1 MPAKRVVR
9 NQIEAHRPLGQPRRS
24 KSKGLALIIA
34 AIILATILAI
44 LLFEITD
51 DLRFWLL
58 GGAAVFLGA
67 SWMIDVG
74 RRMRTLDGWELMR
87 DDPRPPVIF
96 LRPFQ
101 EDDRRT
107 YDAPVGRR
115 QGGETV
121 PAATGAPA
129 TRERAIARQLGQIGP
144 FVAVGKPGDS
154 LAPLGAARIY
164 VADAEWQSVVTSL
177 VNRAA
182 AIILQPEATPGT
194 LWELLLVGHA
204 ADLRRVLLL
213 VACNG

>member
-1 MPAKRVVR
+1 
-9 NQIEAHRPLGQPRRS
+9 
-24 KSKGLALIIA
+24 
-34 AIILATILAI
+34 
-44 LLFEITD
+44 
-51 DLRFWLL
+51 
-58 GGAAVFLGA
+58 
-67 SWMIDVG
+67 
-74 RRMRTLDGWELMR
+74 MRA
-87 DDPRPPVIF
+87 DPRSPVIY

-164 VADAEWQSVVTSL
+164 VADAEWQSVVASL

-213 VACNG
+213 VPNPALRPLGFARIRELADSALKVIFARCRRMPRLRRLYVRRRSSALASQAPIGGSAQPLCASGITTRQA